1 MATALCVH
9 QQNAL
14 NNLHTGGMLV
24 QMALVAISIT
34 LAVYCCKVI
43 NCCSPGSRMVRD
55 TSNSTSQAYFWGYFK
70 LKK

>member
-1 MATALCVH
+1 MATPLCVR
-9 QQNAL
+9 QQNFFHY
-14 NNLHTGGMLV
+14 LHAGGTLV
-24 QMALVAISIT
+24 QTALVAISIT